1 MPTVPVLQT
10 AADLSA
16 SQIAGAASA
25 LVPTGVVL
33 PFAGSSAPAGWLL
46 CSGQEISQTTYAGL
60 YDVLSTAYN
69 LQINPTTGIAWDTP
83 TAGTFRVPDYR
94 GSFLR
99 GVGTALSKDATTLGG
114 YQGEKTA
121 KNGLAVSGGTATLT
135 GTTTFAAS
143 GHQHT
148 LSTTGSDNL
157 VVQAVTTG
165 GVNKA
170 IQTNT
175 VPGTDLR
182 ATTAG
187 GGTATVTISSTAA
200 SLGAGDNETRPLNK
214 GVNYIIKT

>member
-60 YDVLSTAYN
+60 YAVLSTAYN

-99 GVGTALSKDATTLGG
+99 GVGTALNKDATTLGG
-114 YQGEKTA
+114 HQVEKTA
-121 KNGLAVSGGTATLT
+121 KNGLSNGTSTIS
-135 GTTTFAAS
+135 GTTSVITPNSAQDTADQANSTFAAP
-143 GHQHT
+143 GFRAKVWNAANAAI
-148 LSTTGSDNL
+148 G
-157 VVQAVTTG
+157 VT
-165 GVNKA
+165 
-170 IQTNT
+170 
-175 VPGTDLR
+175 
-182 ATTAG
+182 
-187 GGTATVTISSTAA
+187 GTAAA
-200 SLGAGDNETRPLNK
+200 QVITGDNETRPLNK